1 MENLRNPMVSRA
13 AAMEAAERL
22 QQLAILLEDD
32 GVLKRIVSEADRTIR
47 QNINVVKSLGDVD
60 VAERMFDA
68 AGYRT
73 RSKRLLS

>member
-1 MENLRNPMVSRA
+1 MVSRA

-47 QNINVVKSLGDVD
+47 QHTTFAKTLGDAD
-60 VAERMFDA
+60 VADRILDPRYHRPRA
-68 AGYRT
+68 
-73 RSKRLLS
+73 KRLLS